1 MRAFVFHEESKMADQ
16 KSLRLIGLSFGAI
29 AAAVMMI
36 AAFLVAET
44 NRAGVQAPPLVAGAS
59 AANG

>member
-1 MRAFVFHEESKMADQ
+1 MADQ
-16 KSLRLIGLSFGAI
+16 NSLRLIGLGFGAI

-44 NRAGVQAPPLVAGAS
+44 NRAGRQAPPLIASAS
-59 AANG
+59 AASG

>member
-1 MRAFVFHEESKMADQ
+1 MADH

-29 AAAVMMI
+29 AAVVMMI

-44 NRAGVQAPPLVAGAS
+44 SRAGLQAPPLVASAS